1 VLHIFDF
8 SNFTVS
14 LVLIIIISRMLILQ
28 VEKKRKEREEAFR
41 RMEIE
46 ALLVNDEKHP
56 TSDEKETL
64 QQGLQDKSILDL
76 LDVIDRSE
84 SSGNVASRS
93 LAGRMVLER
102 LDKRMSDED
111 QALASLSL
119 KELYGVSVGDYVDAT
134 DYQMQR
140 AQELL
145 SDALIRY
152 AGRGD

>member
-1 VLHIFDF
+1 MDDDAIELFW
-8 SNFTVS
+8 
-14 LVLIIIISRMLILQ
+14 ISK

-46 ALLVNDEKHP
+46 ALLVNDEKNP
-56 TSDEKETL
+56 TADEKKSVHKSL
-64 QQGLQDKSILDL
+64 RDKSILDL
-76 LDVIDRSE
+76 LDIIDKSE

-102 LDKRMSDED
+102 LDKRMSEED

-119 KELYGVSVGDYVDAT
+119 KQLYGVSVGDYVDAT
-134 DYQMQR
+134 DYQIQR

-145 SDALIRY
+145 SDALVRY
-152 AGRGD
+152 AGRIE